1 MTQSNDIYRTIDACR
16 LCGGHEL
23 EVVLDLGNLC
33 LSDFV
38 RPGEPDP
45 PKVPLRLAYC
55 HTCEFAQLMETASKD
70 HLYRWF
76 WYRSGTTATMR
87 AEMERLANLASV
99 LGKDKPGMSWLDIG
113 ANDGTLLS
121 FAPKRV
127 RKIAVEPALNCADE
141 CRRHS
146 DLLISNYF
154 APVVVN
160 EKVDVVFTAAMFYDL
175 DDPHIFIE
183 GVKHVLKDDGI
194 WINQLSSTTLMLEK
208 VAFDNICHEHLGYYT
223 VRTLS
228 RLYDRH
234 GLQILSVAFNETN
247 GGSMCVV
254 ARLMKDE
261 VRSRSLDIA
270 LEGERDF
277 GYDDYVRFADR
288 AKRWKMSAAAD
299 LAARVE
305 GGQTI
310 HVYGA
315 STKGNTLLQYLGAG
329 THLFDAAAER
339 SPSKYGLVTAGTR
352 IPIISEEDSRAVHPD
367 AYFVLPW
374 AFRREFIAREAQY
387 LANGGR
393 LIFPL
398 PELEEVR

>member
-1 MTQSNDIYRTIDACR
+1 MNPSGEIYRTIDACR
-16 LCGGHEL
+16 LCGGSDL

-38 RPGEPDP
+38 RPGDSDP
-45 PKVPLRLAYC
+45 PRVPLRLAYC
-55 HTCEFAQLMETASKD
+55 KTCEFAQLMETTRPD
-70 HLYRWF
+70 YLYRWF

-87 AEMERLANLASV
+87 NEMERLANLAAV
-99 LGKDKPGMSWLDIG
+99 LGKGKAGASWLDIG

-121 FAPKRV
+121 FAPKWV
-127 RKIAVEPALNCADE
+127 RRIAIEPALNCADE
-141 CRRHS
+141 CKKHC
-146 DLLISNYF
+146 DLLVSNYF
-154 APVVVN
+154 SPNVLN
-160 EKVDVVFTAAMFYDL
+160 EKVDAVFSAAMFYDL
-175 DDPHIFIE
+175 DDPHLFIE
-183 GVKHVLKDDGI
+183 GVKQVLKPDGI
-194 WINQLSSTTLMLEK
+194 WINQLSSTQLMLEK
-208 VAFDNICHEHLGYYT
+208 LAFDNICHEHLGYYT

-234 GLQILSVAFNETN
+234 GLQIVSVSFNQTN

-254 ARLMKDE
+254 ARPMKDDI
-261 VRSRSLDIA
+261 RSRSLEIA

-277 GYDDYVRFADR
+277 GYDDYVRFAN
-288 AKRWKMSAAAD
+288 KVQRWKMESAAK
-299 LAARVE
+299 LANMASS
-305 GGQTI
+305 GMTL

-329 THLFDAAAER
+329 KHIFDAAAER
-339 SPSKYGLVTAGTR
+339 TPAKYGRVTAGTR
-352 IPIISEEDSRAVHPD
+352 IPIISEDDSRGLRPD

-374 AFRREFIAREAQY
+374 AFRKEFVEREAQY

-398 PELEEVR
+398 PELEEVK